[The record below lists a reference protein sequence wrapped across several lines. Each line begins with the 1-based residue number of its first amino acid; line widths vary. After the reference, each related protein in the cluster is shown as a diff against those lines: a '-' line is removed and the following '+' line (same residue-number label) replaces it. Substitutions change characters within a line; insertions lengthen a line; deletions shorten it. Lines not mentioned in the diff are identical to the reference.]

1 MYTIE
6 SFDRVSG
13 NLTFRINNQNSDTL
27 ILNVKKDK
35 RPNFSGYRRVPD
47 NAYLEEDTD
56 DIVLLELPQFR
67 AFLPPSVY
75 QDIDD
80 KSIRFLK
87 ASQYEYD
94 KWHTREYPDTDNA
107 KVFNLIN
114 GLTR

>member
-6 SFDRVSG
+6 SFDRVTG
-13 NLTFRINNQNSDTL
+13 NLTFKINNQNRDTL

-35 RPNFSGYRRVPD
+35 SPNFSDYRRVPD

-56 DIVLLELPQFR
+56 DIVLLKLPQFR
-67 AFLPPSVY
+67 AVLPPSVY

-94 KWHTREYPDTDNA
+94 KWSAREFPESDNA

-114 GLTR
+114 ELIR

>member
-6 SFDRVSG
+6 CFDNVTG
-13 NLTFRINNQNSDTL
+13 NITFRIDNQNSDTL
-27 ILNVKKDK
+27 ILNIKKDK
-35 RPNFSGYRRVPD
+35 RPNFSDYRSVPD

-56 DIVLLELPQFR
+56 DIVLLKLPQFR
-67 AFLPPSVY
+67 AVLPPSVY

-94 KWHTREYPDTDNA
+94 KWSAREFPDSDNA

-114 GLTR
+114 ELIR

>member
-6 SFDRVSG
+6 SFDNVTG
-13 NLTFRINNQNSDTL
+13 DITFLINNQNSDTL
-27 ILNVKKDK
+27 IINVKKDK
-35 RPNFSGYRRVPD
+35 RPNFSGHRRVPD
-47 NAYLEEDTD
+47 NAYIEEDTS
-56 DIVLLELPQFR
+56 DIVLLNLPQFR

-75 QDIDD
+75 HDIDG

-94 KWHTREYPDTDNA
+94 KWSVREFPDSDNA

-114 GLTR
+114 EIIN

>member
-1 MYTIE
+1 M
-6 SFDRVSG
+6 
-13 NLTFRINNQNSDTL
+13 

-35 RPNFSGYRRVPD
+35 SPNFSDYRNVPD

-56 DIVLLELPQFR
+56 DIVLLKLPQFR
-67 AFLPPSVY
+67 AVLPPSVY

-94 KWHTREYPDTDNA
+94 KWSVREFPESDNA

-114 GLTR
+114 ELIK

>member
-6 SFDRVSG
+6 SFDTVTG

-35 RPNFSGYRRVPD
+35 RPNFSDYRRVPD
-47 NAYLEEDTD
+47 NVYLEEDTN

-67 AFLPPSVY
+67 AVFPPSVY

-94 KWHTREYPDTDNA
+94 KWSAKEFPDSDNA

-114 GLTR
+114 GLIR

>member
-6 SFDRVSG
+6 SFDSVSG
-13 NLTFRINNQNSDTL
+13 NLTFKVNNQNSDTL
-27 ILNVKKDK
+27 VLNVKKDK
-35 RPNFSGYRRVPD
+35 RPNFSDYRNVPD

-56 DIVLLELPQFR
+56 DIVLLKLPQFR
-67 AFLPPSVY
+67 AVLPPSVY

-94 KWHTREYPDTDNA
+94 KWSAREFPDSDNA

-114 GLTR
+114 ELIR

>member
-94 KWHTREYPDTDNA
+94 KWFVREYPDSDNA